1 MTPVTERP
9 IEAKSTNLRSS
20 LLSTPEVWGATA
32 IAFMWLAVLFTSVYG
47 GDLVSVN
54 GSGSQSTTVPSG
66 VLVAFFAFLA
76 SVSVARRA
84 FRRETGSSVPP
95 AGREYTI
102 PQGGSARVRRTC
114 PGERSLQ

>member
-1 MTPVTERP
+1 MTSIAERP
-9 IEAKSTNLRSS
+9 GETKSKNLRAS

-54 GSGSQSTTVPSG
+54 GSGTQSTTVPSG

-84 FRRETGSSVPP
+84 FRREPSPSGQASSS
-95 AGREYTI
+95 GR
-102 PQGGSARVRRTC
+102 
-114 PGERSLQ
+114 